1 MARGR
6 HQRGWL
12 RTEKRSNGETW
23 MLHFRAVRESD
34 GHRVEHKI
42 LVGFVRDLPSKAS
55 AWKEVDRLHLG
66 SQINEPGFRGRITF
80 ADLAH
85 HYERHEL
92 GEQDDAVD
100 PKAHT
105 TIAGYKRVLRNRL
118 IPRWGQRIALGIQ
131 PLEIEQWLK
140 GLKRE
145 ESLQNPTLDRMRRVM
160 NLVYK
165 HGQRYGLIPRS
176 EESNPLRFVRCKTT
190 SDYEAL
196 IITPQ
201 QAFALLLNMP
211 DPERTLT
218 LLASGTGLRI
228 SECLGLQWADVDFAE
243 SQIHVRRTWVLGKVG
258 NPKSKASKAPVPLHP
273 LLAEFI
279 ERWKRETAYS
289 QPTDWVFPSTK
300 LKGKQPRV
308 SNMLVKC
315 YVRLAAAKAG
325 ILSSHLGEEGTIVE
339 DDPRRFG
346 FHNLRHS
353 LASFLVRSKTDPK
366 TVQALLRHSDV
377 RTTLQLYA
385 HSVTE
390 DRLAAQET
398 ALQAILKNGN
408 LLPAPA
414 NC

>member
-6 HQRGWL
+6 HQHGWL
-12 RTEKRSNGETW
+12 RTEQRSKGETW
-23 MLHFRAVRESD
+23 MLYFRSTRESD
-34 GHRVEHKI
+34 GKRVERKI
-42 LVGFVRDLPSKAS
+42 PVGLVCDLPSKAA
-55 AWKEVDRLHLG
+55 AWREVDRLHLH
-66 SQINEPGFRGRITF
+66 SQINQPDFRGRITF

-85 HYERHEL
+85 HYEQHEL
-92 GEQDDAVD
+92 GEQDDATH
-100 PKAHT
+100 PKAFT
-105 TIAGYKRVLRNRL
+105 TVAGYQRVLRKRL
-118 IPRWGQRIALGIQ
+118 IPRWGKRVALGIQ

-140 GLKRE
+140 GIKRE
-145 ESLQNPTLDRMRRVM
+145 ETLENPTLDRMRRVM

-211 DPERTLT
+211 EPERTLT

-228 SECLGLQWADVDFAE
+228 SECLRLQWSDVDFAD
-243 SQIHVRRTWVLGKVG
+243 SRIYVRRTWVLGKVG
-258 NPKSKASKAPVPLHP
+258 RPKSKGSKAPVPLHP
-273 LLAEFI
+273 LLAEFM
-279 ERWKRETAYS
+279 EGWKQETPYS
-289 QPTDWVFPSTK
+289 QLTDWVFPSMK
-300 LKGKQPRV
+300 LKGRQPRAA
-308 SNMLVKC
+308 NALVED
-315 YVRLAAAKAG
+315 YIRPAAARAG
-325 ILSSHLGEEGTIVE
+325 ILSAHRNHEGELVE
-339 DDPRRFG
+339 DDPHRFG

-366 TVQALLRHSDV
+366 TVQALLRHADV

-385 HSVTE
+385 HSVAE
-390 DRLAAQET
+390 DRLAAQEL
-398 ALQAILKNGN
+398 ALQAILGSGN
-408 LLPAPA
+408 RLLAPA